1 MKKSRYHLDLGAVAS
16 RTNMIVEDKKEL
28 GQRYLKGAMRY
39 CFIFDSCFSSK
50 KLSEVVMDIGAYI
63 IFMVKTN
70 TKIFCKESIEKP
82 KKDWMGVSCLVFNRK
97 SAVIRDRPIIAIG
110 YKHNAHMVLYFIAIE
125 DAGITNAG
133 ILYLYKYPDKFD
145 NVFICP
151 VAPPFVVFKLFGSV
165 NDIEY
170 HNK

>member
-110 YKHNAHMVLYFIAIE
+110 YKHNAHMVLFLHA
-125 DAGITNAG
+125 
-133 ILYLYKYPDKFD
+133 LPDRK
-145 NVFICP
+145 
-151 VAPPFVVFKLFGSV
+151 SM
-165 NDIEY
+165 
-170 HNK
+170 